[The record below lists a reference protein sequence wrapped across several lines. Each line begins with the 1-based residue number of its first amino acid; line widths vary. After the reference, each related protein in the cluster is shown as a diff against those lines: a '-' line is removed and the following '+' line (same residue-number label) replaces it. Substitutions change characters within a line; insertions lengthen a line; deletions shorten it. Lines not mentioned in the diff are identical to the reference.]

1 MTDKK
6 MDQNMV
12 AVRRFLMSAEEA
24 LLEAKRMERRVKKL
38 SMDCEKLVRQEGL
51 QNPSPALRELWALL
65 EEERVREVETV
76 RREMACYR
84 AVEDFIANL
93 PDPTERSILRRR
105 YLDGETT
112 WVRIC
117 FVLQRDGVYYSE
129 RQVYRLYKAAMKTA
143 QSLWEGRTREAVRA

>member
-1 MTDKK
+1 MTKDLNKDVK
-6 MDQNMV
+6 
-12 AVRRFLMSAEEA
+12 AFLMSAEEA
-24 LLEAKRMERRVKKL
+24 LLEAKRVQRRVEQL
-38 SMDCEKLVRQEGL
+38 EHRCQKLVYRDGVA
-51 QNPSPALRELWALL
+51 NPSGELRELWTLL
-65 EEERVREVETV
+65 SEERVRETEAIRT
-76 RREMACYR
+76 EMARYR
-84 AVEDFIANL
+84 AVEDFIAAI

-143 QSLWEGRTREAVRA
+143 QSLWEGMTREAVRA

>member
-1 MTDKK
+1 MTKDLNKDVK
-6 MDQNMV
+6 E
-12 AVRRFLMSAEEA
+12 FLMSAEEA
-24 LLEAKRMERRVKKL
+24 LLEAKRVQRRVEQL
-38 SMDCEKLVRQEGL
+38 EHRCQKLVYRDGVA
-51 QNPSPALRELWALL
+51 NPSGELRELWTLL
-65 EEERVREVETV
+65 SEERLRETEAIRT
-76 RREMACYR
+76 EMERYR
-84 AVEDFIANL
+84 AVEDFIAAI

-143 QSLWEGRTREAVRA
+143 QSLWEGMTREAVTA

>member
-1 MTDKK
+1 MTKDLNKDVK
-6 MDQNMV
+6 
-12 AVRRFLMSAEEA
+12 AFLMSAEEA
-24 LLEAKRMERRVKKL
+24 LLEAKRVQRRVEQL
-38 SMDCEKLVRQEGL
+38 EHRCQKLVYRDGVA
-51 QNPSPALRELWALL
+51 NPSGELRELWTLL
-65 EEERVREVETV
+65 SEERLRETEAIRT
-76 RREMACYR
+76 EMERYR

-143 QSLWEGRTREAVRA
+143 QSLWEGRTREAVRG